1 MKLEFISYDGAYPN
15 LCMGTL
21 VVKIGKRTVKFG
33 QGGYPPF
40 WMSGGKF
47 RFTNEGAETVK
58 GGWELIGSYGLD
70 TYPKYIRNEL
80 QNLIRLFNDH
90 VRKGCCGGCI

>member
-15 LCMGTL
+15 LCRGNL

-33 QGGYPPF
+33 DGGYPPF
-40 WMSGGKF
+40 WMSGGKMS
-47 RFTNEGAETVK
+47 FTNEGACAVK
-58 GGWELIGSYGLD
+58 ADWELINYFISD
-70 TYPKYIRNEL
+70 PYPKYIKKEL
-80 QNLIRLFNDH
+80 HNLLALFNDN